1 MSLGM
6 SPAQNERLVAI
17 AQAARLAAWGEKE
30 GLYAAAC
37 AELGLS
43 RATLLK
49 RLKEATV
56 TVPRKR
62 RADAGESVLTREEAL
77 IIDGYLLESTRKNNK
92 RLASFDLA
100 VETLRANGLIRAGRV
115 DKDTGEIIPLSIA
128 AIRKAMA
135 GYGLHPDTVNAPAPV
150 TAMASKHPNWC
161 WQIDPSLCVLYYLRT
176 GKKEAGLQVMEAKE
190 FYKNK
195 PQNVEKIINDRVWRY
210 VVTDH
215 ISGTFYVEYVTG
227 AESGENLSTIF
238 INATQKRP
246 DDPFHGVPFLVM
258 LDPGSANTGAV
269 FRNLARH
276 LQVGLLINLPG
287 RPRAKGQVEKTN
299 DLIERDFE
307 SGLRFVSIHSLDELN
322 AYAWNWMRWFNGS
335 REHTRTKTTRYA
347 AWLRIREAEL
357 RIAPPVALMRE
368 LAHTAPIQ
376 RTVNP
381 YLRVS
386 FNGTEYD
393 VSGVPDVNV
402 KDKVLVCRNPW
413 REDAAQVVVVGE
425 DGHEHFHVVEPVL
438 LDGYGQAIGAAI
450 IGETYKR
457 HADTPA
463 QTAGK
468 AIEQIVTGTASQAE
482 AEAAR
487 KAMNANQALPFGGQI
502 DPYKHVDTNAL
513 PAYLAKRGT
522 ALNVPMTAHV
532 EAKPLNP
539 VVAAGHLKRL
549 LGEAWGP
556 DSYARLV
563 AGWPE
568 GVMEQDI
575 EHVAAALRGPGED
588 AHQKQAGLR
597 LVS

>member
-1 MSLGM
+1 M

-56 TVPRKR
+56 QAPRKR
-62 RADAGESVLTREEAL
+62 RADAGASALSREEAL
-77 IIDGYLLESTRKNNK
+77 LIDAYMLESTRKNGK
-92 RLASFDLA
+92 RLASFELA
-100 VETLRANGLIRAGRV
+100 IDTLRANGMIRAGRV
-115 DKDTGEIIPLSIA
+115 DMKTGEILPLSYA

-135 GYGLHPDTVNAPAPV
+135 GYGLHPDALNAPAPV
-150 TAMASKHPNWC
+150 TALASKHPNWC
-161 WQIDPSLCVLYYLRT
+161 WQIDPSLCVLYYLR
-176 GKKEAGLQVMEAKE
+176 GGQKAAGLQVMDAAE

-195 PQNVEKIINDRVWRY
+195 PHNLERIVNERVWRY

-227 AESGENLSTIF
+227 AESGENLSSIF

-299 DLIERDFE
+299 DLVERDFE
-307 SGLRFVSIHSLDELN
+307 AGLKFVPVHSLEELN
-322 AYAWNWMRWFNGS
+322 AYAWTWMRWFNGS
-335 REHTRTKTTRYA
+335 KIHTRTRVTRYA
-347 AWLRIREAEL
+347 AWMRIREDEL

-368 LAHTAPIQ
+368 LAHTAPIH

-386 FNGTEYD
+386 FGGTEYD
-393 VSGVPDVNV
+393 VSTVPDVGV
-402 KDKVLVCRNPW
+402 GQKVLVCRNPW
-413 REDAAQVVVVGE
+413 RTEAAQVVVTGE

-438 LDGYGQAIGAAI
+438 KDSYGQVKGAAV
-450 IGETYKR
+450 IGESYKR

-463 QTAGK
+463 QTAAK
-468 AIEQIVTGTASQAE
+468 EIEQIVTGSASQAE

-487 KAMNANQALPFGGQI
+487 RAIEASKALPFGGQI
-502 DPYKHVDTNAL
+502 DPYKHVDVGAL

-522 ALNVPMTAHV
+522 ALNVPMTAQV
-532 EAKPLNP
+532 EVKPLNH
-539 VVAAGHLKRL
+539 VQAAGHLKRL

-575 EHVAAALRGPGED
+575 EQVAAALRGQEAD
-588 AHQKQAGLR
+588 TSQKRAGLR